1 MIIEQKVWDD
11 MRATLA
17 AISMP
22 LMAHQ
27 QVAQLLQQVERL
39 SASGAPSEGQA
50 LANGEDRP
58 RPPA

>member
-1 MIIEQKVWDD
+1 MVIEQKVWDD

-27 QVAQLLQQVERL
+27 QIAQLLAQVERL
-39 SASGAPSEGQA
+39 AEGRA
-50 LANGEDRP
+50 LTNGEDHAP
-58 RPPA
+58 APPA